1 MVSGAVMVS
10 VPCASADVEAVAR
23 VRLCV
28 LTAPALPG
36 HCGCGHRVVSTQE
49 TGRGVGTPTAGFSS
63 GVHTCASQPVGFPLP
78 STCRGIALVILG
90 ASALSPK
97 MPKQRISGLCKLK
110 HIHV

>member
-1 MVSGAVMVS
+1 MELVSGAVMVS

-49 TGRGVGTPTAGFSS
+49 TGRGVGTPTAAPPQ
-63 GVHTCASQPVGFPLP
+63 ASPPGSTPVPLSLWAFPCPPRAEEL
-78 STCRGIALVILG
+78 L
-90 ASALSPK
+90 
-97 MPKQRISGLCKLK
+97 
-110 HIHV
+110 